1 MLIDTH
7 CHLAA
12 PSLASRLPEIIDAA
26 KMAGVEKF
34 IVPGVDPE
42 DWELINELQMN
53 RQEIYPAFGLHPMRA
68 DLICSEV
75 LARLEF
81 LSRSA
86 VAIGE
91 IGLDY
96 TLTDVPRQI
105 QISAFRSQLALALK
119 YNLPIL
125 IHCRKAFQDVLS
137 ILKDVD
143 IRKTG
148 GVMHAFSGSPE
159 TAQECVKLGLYISIA
174 GTVTYSNAVRPLEVV
189 KKIPLQRLLLE
200 TDAPDLTPAPYRGQ
214 ANEPAFIVETA
225 RKVARIKGVTV
236 EEVATATTLN
246 AKKLFR
252 LV

>member
-1 MLIDTH
+1 MIDTH

-12 PSLASRLPEIIDAA
+12 PSLASRLPEVIDAG
-26 KMAGVEKF
+26 KKAGVEKF
-34 IVPGVDPE
+34 IVPGIAPA
-42 DWELINELQMN
+42 DWELISELQMN
-53 RQEIYPAFGLHPMRA
+53 RREIYPAFGLHPMRA
-68 DLICSEV
+68 GLMCSEI

-105 QISAFRSQLALALK
+105 QISAFRCQLALALK
-119 YNLPIL
+119 YNLPVL
-125 IHCRKAFQDVLS
+125 IHCRKAFQDLLS

-143 IRKTG
+143 IRKVS

-159 TAQECVKLGLYISIA
+159 TAWECIKLGLYISIA

-189 KKIPLQRLLLE
+189 KKIPLQHLLLE
-200 TDAPDLTPAPYRGQ
+200 TDAPDLAPEPYRGQ

-236 EEVATATTLN
+236 EEVAAATTLN
-246 AKKLFR
+246 ACKLFR
-252 LV
+252 LI

>member
-1 MLIDTH
+1 MIDTH

-12 PSLASRLPEIIDAA
+12 PSLASRLPAVIDAG
-26 KMAGVEKF
+26 KKAGVEKF
-34 IVPGVDPE
+34 IVPGIDPA
-42 DWELINELQMN
+42 DWELISELQMN
-53 RQEIYPAFGLHPMRA
+53 WREIYPAFGLHPMRA
-68 DLICSEV
+68 DLMCSEV

-96 TLTDVPRQI
+96 TLTNVPRQI
-105 QISAFRSQLALALK
+105 QVSAFRSQLALALK
-119 YNLPIL
+119 YNLPVL
-125 IHCRKAFQDVLS
+125 IHCRKAFQDLLS

-143 IRKTG
+143 IREVG

-159 TAQECVKLGLYISIA
+159 TARECIKLGLYISIA
-174 GTVTYSNAVRPLEVV
+174 GTVTYSNASRPLEVV
-189 KKIPLQRLLLE
+189 KKIPLQHLLLE
-200 TDAPDLTPAPYRGQ
+200 TDAPDLAPEPYRGQ

-236 EEVATATTLN
+236 EEVAAATTLN
-246 AKKLFR
+246 ACKLFR
-252 LV
+252 LI

>member
-12 PSLASRLPEIIDAA
+12 PSLAYRLPEVIDAG
-26 KMAGVEKF
+26 KKAGVEKF

-42 DWELINELQMN
+42 DWELINELQTN
-53 RQEIYPAFGLHPMRA
+53 RQDIYPAFGLHPMRA

-81 LSRSA
+81 LSQSA

-105 QISAFRSQLALALK
+105 QVSTFRSQLTLALK
-119 YNLPIL
+119 YNLPVL
-125 IHCRKAFQDVLS
+125 IHCRKAFQDLLS

-143 IRKTG
+143 IRKVG

-159 TAQECVKLGLYISIA
+159 TAQECIKMGLYISIA
-174 GTVTYSNAVRPLEVV
+174 GTATYSNAVRPLEVM
-189 KKIPLQRLLLE
+189 KRIPLQHLLLE
-200 TDAPDLTPAPYRGQ
+200 TDAPDLTPEPYRGQ

-225 RKVARIKGVTV
+225 RKVARIKGVTI
-236 EEVATATTLN
+236 EEVAAATTLN
-246 AKKLFR
+246 AKKLFH
-252 LV
+252 LI